1 MQYSLWT
8 RYNPC
13 MVRVRVRTT
22 KPSKI
27 RLIGS
32 DKNQANTKFI
42 DSVKVVSGEE
52 DLFIRMPMSPNVLL
66 IDVYNQDNGNKP
78 KGEDGSFEVVGIRN
92 ETLDV
97 TLSQTQMDTPIVKSF
112 VSFAQRFSYNAGWLP
127 PKDYFSSSRQFK
139 IEYMPVITSM
149 KGEKL
154 TTPARISTQNGRIQL
169 SQEAF
174 VPFTIP
180 MRMAILLHEFSHYYV
195 NSDIADEVEADLNAL
210 TIYLGLGYP
219 IKEGYAAFGET
230 FMDAPT
236 QLNKNRYEI
245 INRFIKDYIE
255 EHKIQDVYAK
265 GN

>member
-1 MQYSLWT
+1 
-8 RYNPC
+8 
-13 MVRVRVRTT
+13 MVRVRVRTP

-42 DSVKVVSGEE
+42 DAVKVVSGEE

-66 IDVYNQDNGNKP
+66 IDIYNQDNGNKP
-78 KGEDGSFEVVGIRN
+78 KGQDNSFEVVGIRN

-97 TLSQTQMDTPIVKSF
+97 TLSQTQMDTPIVKNF

-127 PKDYFSSSRQFK
+127 PKEYYSSSRQFK
-139 IEYMPVITSM
+139 IEYMPVIKSM
-149 KGEKL
+149 KGEIL

-174 VPFTIP
+174 IPFTIP

-195 NSDIADEVEADLNAL
+195 NSDISDEVEADLNAL

-265 GN
+265 GK

>member
-1 MQYSLWT
+1 
-8 RYNPC
+8 
-13 MVRVRVRTT
+13 MVRVRVRTN

-42 DSVKVVSGEE
+42 DSVKIVSGEE

-66 IDVYNQDNGNKP
+66 IDIYNQDNGNKP
-78 KGEDGSFEVVGIRN
+78 KGEDSSFEVVGIRN

-97 TLSQTQMDTPIVKSF
+97 TLSHTQMDTPIVKSF

-265 GN
+265 GK

>member
-1 MQYSLWT
+1 
-8 RYNPC
+8 